1 MIEIIEKFTK
11 IFKYIFS
18 EIIEILKH
26 NKSSQKK
33 IITVKSAIKIENL
46 NNHITLP
53 VLDLQEE
60 YVSKLPQ
67 EYILNAKQGQLV
79 AQSLGEELGLGWG
92 VTRNWKL
99 AHNYPRS
106 WLPLFLSGSYTHA

>member
-11 IFKYIFS
+11 IFKYIFP

-26 NKSSQKK
+26 NKSFQKK
-33 IITVKSAIKIENL
+33 IITVKNAIKVENL

>member
-26 NKSSQKK
+26 NKSFQKK

-53 VLDLQEE
+53 
-60 YVSKLPQ
+60 
-67 EYILNAKQGQLV
+67 
-79 AQSLGEELGLGWG
+79 
-92 VTRNWKL
+92 
-99 AHNYPRS
+99 RS
-106 WLPLFLSGSYTHA
+106 SRGIRFQTSARVYT